1 MLMRGLTLI
10 VIKSIIS
17 LRLALKKY
25 PKHFRCY
32 DSKQEGDT
40 KLCVRIFQRD
50 DHILTGGCQ
59 PSIRFQLFCLR
70 EVKSETRVGVFFFL
84 IKNKAF
90 CLSPKSACVNRFWLW
105 VVKKKFKISLLT
117 DH

>member
-70 EVKSETRVGVFFFL
+70 EVKSETRVGVFFFD
-84 IKNKAF
+84 
-90 CLSPKSACVNRFWLW
+90 
-105 VVKKKFKISLLT
+105 KKQSILPLTQIGMCEKILALGGKKI
-117 DH
+117 